1 MPNQDEINEIIRQ
14 MAIIHKATLQSS
26 EEDKF
31 WYDESEK
38 GLEFSNEEFW
48 KDIYGKND
56 AKDNL

>member
-1 MPNQDEINEIIRQ
+1 MENINPMDNIIPSYLS
-14 MAIIHKATLQSS
+14 IDLS

-48 KDIYGKND
+48 KDIYVKND
-56 AKDNL
+56 VKDNL